1 MLAKSVFGRT
11 GGPVFGRPAHRS
23 NTGGRYLSVGLSKGL
38 LAIAAGDLGQAKHVA
53 GLLQVAFAQAEVSG
67 EEASDSTLEGKAG
80 SGRVLLRGIELG
92 RQLLVRRVPD
102 VRVSVA

>member
-1 MLAKSVFGRT
+1 M
-11 GGPVFGRPAHRS
+11 
-23 NTGGRYLSVGLSKGL
+23 

-80 SGRVLLRGIELG
+80 SGRVLLRGLELERG
-92 RQLLVRRVPD
+92 LELTSEGSCWSGVCRTLR
-102 VRVSVA
+102 